1 MVLELLTPV
10 SGLNRLHTHARSVH
24 FVGSFDDG
32 SFHILAEIC
41 QKKIRNGSLV
51 YSSHIYS
58 YSFRIPSLQ
67 SRSCSDFLSAW
78 LPQHSSFFK
87 IHKNQKSSG
96 WQTKC
101 PHGLFTGDFVRFRDP
116 SNPLQNAPVC
126 KVRVNEADL
135 YSFEVDSMPSG
146 YSPTEGSFVQLQ
158 PRFCPFQKL
167 DLVTTCLS
175 DRKSQVKCLILRKKP
190 NPSNLRQAAWIEIMP
205 STGGDIPNSGLCI
218 WSTDGLQ
225 RFLIPNERR
234 ITSVECAC
242 FLPCETEVIALGC
255 RLQNNQ
261 NQLCIFARDRDHERF
276 AFADVQDPLP
286 SLTSLRLLPADDAAD
301 LSRSDSVRH
310 ACCDC
315 NLEFNFARLFFIVTF

>member
-1 MVLELLTPV
+1 MALELLTPV
-10 SGLNRLHTHARSVH
+10 SGLDRLHTHARSVH
-24 FVGSFDDG
+24 FVGSFEDG

-101 PHGLFTGDFVRFRDP
+101 PHGLHTGDFVRFRDP
-116 SNPLQNAPVC
+116 SNPLQSAPVC
-126 KVRVNEADL
+126 KVRVNQADL

-167 DLVTTCLS
+167 DLVATCLS
-175 DRKSQVKCLILRKKP
+175 DNRSQVKCLILRKKP
-190 NPSNLRQAAWIEIMP
+190 SPSNLRQAAWIELMP
-205 STGGDIPNSGLCI
+205 STGGDILNLRI

-225 RFLIPNERR
+225 LDRSWNLNEGRLGETR

-255 RLQNNQ
+255 RLQNNR
-261 NQLCIFARDRDHERF
+261 NQLCIFSRDPRDP
-276 AFADVQDPLP
+276 ADANPFCFCVQDLP

-310 ACCDC
+310 A
-315 NLEFNFARLFFIVTF
+315 